1 MTSVTLK
8 TCMTRSLNLTLIGRG
23 CHAPVSYI
31 NVGSVREFKRGS
43 GDGAARTCSLCSWPT
58 HIATMLLSVAIISVC
73 LVAFILKYVFSGS
86 GPNPFET
93 DTREPLKKMV
103 HDRKEKNKVLKQ
115 GESKGPAGKYVV

>member
-1 MTSVTLK
+1 
-8 TCMTRSLNLTLIGRG
+8 MTRSLNLTLIGRG
-23 CHAPVSYI
+23 SHTPVSYI
-31 NVGSVREFKRGS
+31 KVGGVRGFKRGS
-43 GDGAARTCSLCSWPT
+43 GDGAARIRSHCSWPT

-73 LVAFILKYVFSGS
+73 LIVFIFKYVFGGS

-115 GESKGPAGKYVV
+115 GELKGPGR